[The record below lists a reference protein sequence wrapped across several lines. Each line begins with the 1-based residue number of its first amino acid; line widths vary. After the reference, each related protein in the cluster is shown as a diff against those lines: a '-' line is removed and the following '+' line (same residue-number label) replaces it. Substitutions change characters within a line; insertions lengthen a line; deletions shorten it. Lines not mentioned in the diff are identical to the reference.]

1 MRSPSYPAAIGHFV
15 LLRVLWRSFFFQAAN
30 NYERMQNV
38 GFAYCMLPAL
48 RKLYTGEHLN
58 AAVERHLT
66 LFNSHPYLSA
76 ALLGASI
83 RLEEDVAAGRLDS
96 SQVVSFKQCM
106 MGPMAA
112 IGDSFFWASLRPFV
126 AACAI
131 LGLLSGMVWAPVG
144 FLVFYNALHLAVRIY
159 GLWNGYSSG
168 QEVCSRIHSLAL
180 VRFSGAMHYLAA
192 AFIGVIAAILAENAK
207 ISPMSIGDGME
218 PFLIFVLT
226 MIFLLCLKRRL
237 AMPFVLYGTVSG
249 CLALVFALNT
259 FLPLR

>member
-1 MRSPSYPAAIGHFV
+1 MKMK
-15 LLRVLWRSFFFQAAN
+15 LLRVDLDRCQNFFIVSGGSMFLKM
-30 NYERMQNV
+30 EGLV
-38 GFAYCMLPAL
+38 
-48 RKLYTGEHLN
+48 
-58 AAVERHLT
+58 
-66 LFNSHPYLSA
+66 NSHPYLSA

-144 FLVFYNALHLAVRIY
+144 FLLFYNALHLAVRFY

-180 VRFSGAMHYLAA
+180 VRLS
-192 AFIGVIAAILAENAK
+192 
-207 ISPMSIGDGME
+207 
-218 PFLIFVLT
+218 LIH
-226 MIFLLCLKRRL
+226 I
-237 AMPFVLYGTVSG
+237 
-249 CLALVFALNT
+249 
-259 FLPLR
+259 